1 MQRGLR
7 CLTKEIHDER
17 VLRTVVEQVFRNTDL
32 DKEKKDKLFG
42 EKK

>member
-7 CLTKEIHDER
+7 CLTEGIHDER
-17 VLRTVVEQVFRNTDL
+17 VLRTVVDQFFGNTDL
-32 DKEKKDKLFG
+32 DKGKKDKFFE